1 MSRRGRSRENTS
13 DDLKRFTSDLNSI
26 LTRSRSSLEQIRMR
40 ELEDHLESERDAR
53 IRVST
58 YITSFPVMGR
68 TIHKAIM
75 YKLNCTSCD
84 GRVVKAL
91 DLKSNGIF
99 PHRFEPCSQRSVF
112 VSGGEGMLGTDF
124 PARVSHRATGRGREL
139 PIRTGSLIACLQE
152 VTVL

>member
-58 YITSFPVMGR
+58 
-68 TIHKAIM
+68 
-75 YKLNCTSCD
+75 C
-84 GRVVKAL
+84 
-91 DLKSNGIF
+91 
-99 PHRFEPCSQRSVF
+99 
-112 VSGGEGMLGTDF
+112 
-124 PARVSHRATGRGREL
+124 
-139 PIRTGSLIACLQE
+139 
-152 VTVL
+152 VT